1 MEDDFTL
8 KVLDSMCFNTFVA
21 ERGPPYRACD
31 IFDEVSGS
39 VGKSGCVGVGGS
51 GWVGVG
57 GSGWVGVGGSGWVGV
72 GGWEWVG
79 GWVGGWVGVCG
90 WEWVGVGGWVG
101 GWECVGGWVGV
112 ESRRVLVAVGGF
124 ERV

>member
-39 VGKSGCVGVGGS
+39 GHRAVGLGWSGWV
-51 GWVGVG
+51 WVGVG
-57 GSGWVGVGGSGWVGV
+57 GHESERVGVGGRESKRVGVGGYRWQRVGV
-72 GGWEWVG
+72 GGWEARVEWRVG
-79 GWVGGWVGVCG
+79 GCG
-90 WEWVGVGGWVG
+90 
-101 GWECVGGWVGV
+101 
-112 ESRRVLVAVGGF
+112 
-124 ERV
+124 